1 MKVISLDGSINHLGM
16 GPGCNGAMKAWSH
29 RLGGRGGGVVQV
41 AFFRRITKFLIKFFP
56 EKFKVISWI
65 NP

>member
-29 RLGGRGGGVVQV
+29 RLGGRGEGKGGKGGKGGDASNDQG
-41 AFFRRITKFLIKFFP
+41 RHR
-56 EKFKVISWI
+56 VISLGDETWH
-65 NP
+65 